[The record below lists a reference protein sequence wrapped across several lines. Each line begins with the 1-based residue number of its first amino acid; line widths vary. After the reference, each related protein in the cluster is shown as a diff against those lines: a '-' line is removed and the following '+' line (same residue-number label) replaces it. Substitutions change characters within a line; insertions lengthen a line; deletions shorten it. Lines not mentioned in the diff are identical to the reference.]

1 MNSFIETQ
9 PLLNDL
15 DFKSE
20 LLENLIK
27 NNNIFELPNLIFY
40 GTNGSGKSIKVYAF
54 LASLLKSKE
63 IYDIRTKIYE
73 EDRKEIFYRYS
84 PFHIEFS
91 PLDLASYENI
101 FFHGFL
107 KEYIQTL
114 NIGLQIPKIV
124 YIKNAE
130 NLSFNSQAALRRMM
144 EKSNDTCRFIFEC
157 NNVSGL
163 IEPLRSR
170 CLLIRISFPNI
181 VEIRNSLKNIS
192 EKNFGKKLTN
202 DELDKCIEL
211 SKNFNKNLKHING
224 ILRCYLITGEWVK
237 LSYIDK
243 IEELCSILDNFKNIN
258 NTDIERIRDIVNELY
273 IQLVP
278 ANEIM
283 NFIFKRIIGKY
294 KNNQEFCYYFI
305 DMYAKQN
312 VNMELGNKKS
322 LHIESFILNCLNLL
336 FDFDF
341 IQNSSK
347 NDIFLSHNSNTNIK
361 KNEVELI
368 ETQNKVNKKDLKKNK

>member
-9 PLLNDL
+9 PFLNEL

-20 LLENLIK
+20 LLENLVK
-27 NNNIFELPNLIFY
+27 NNNIFELPNLFFY
-40 GTNGSGKSIKVYAF
+40 GMNGSGKSIKVYAF
-54 LASLLKSKE
+54 LASLLNSKE

-84 PFHIEFS
+84 PYHIEFS

-170 CLLIRISFPNI
+170 CLLIRIPFPQI
-181 VEIRNSLKNIS
+181 DDIKNSLKNIS
-192 EKNFGKKLTN
+192 INNFNKNITD
-202 DELDKCIEL
+202 DEINKCIEL
-211 SKNFNKNLKHING
+211 SKNFNFNLKHING
-224 ILRCYLITGEWVK
+224 IFRCYLITGEWVK

-243 IEELCSILDNFKNIN
+243 IEELCNYIDNFKLITN
-258 NTDIERIRDIVNELY
+258 NDIEKIRDIVNELY

-283 NFIFKRIIGKY
+283 NFIFKRIIQKY
-294 KNNQEFCYYFI
+294 KNNSEFCYLFI

-312 VNMELGNKKS
+312 INMELGNKKS
-322 LHIESFILNCLNLL
+322 LHIESFVLNCLNIL
-336 FDFDF
+336 FEYEDK
-341 IQNSSK
+341 I
-347 NDIFLSHNSNTNIK
+347 
-361 KNEVELI
+361 
-368 ETQNKVNKKDLKKNK
+368 KVNKKRLKKE

>member
-9 PLLNDL
+9 PFLDNL
-15 DFKSE
+15 DFKSN
-20 LLENLIK
+20 LLDNLVK

-54 LASLLKSKE
+54 LASLLNSKE

-157 NNVSGL
+157 NNVAGL

-170 CLLIRISFPNI
+170 CLLIRVSFPKLE
-181 VEIRNSLKNIS
+181 EIKLSLKNTS
-192 EKNFGKKLTN
+192 EKNFLKNITN
-202 DELDKCIEL
+202 EEIDKCIEL
-211 SKNFNKNLKHING
+211 SKNFNQNLKHING
-224 ILRCYLITGEWVK
+224 ILRCYLITGEWIK

-243 IEELCSILDNFKNIN
+243 IEELCFILDNFKNVN
-258 NTDIERIRDIVNELY
+258 NNDIEKIRYIVNELY

-283 NFIFKRIIGKY
+283 NFIFKRIINKY
-294 KNNQEFCYYFI
+294 KDNNEFCYYFI

-312 VNMELGNKKS
+312 INMELGNKKS

-336 FDFDF
+336 IDYEE
-341 IQNSSK
+341 NK
-347 NDIFLSHNSNTNIK
+347 NNQKNKLNK
-361 KNEVELI
+361 KILKKELI
-368 ETQNKVNKKDLKKNK
+368 